1 MKKREKE
8 VQLLLLSNEEDVIRK
23 LKVIYKQALKEL
35 IQKSNNLQDE
45 IYRIQEKYNSIEDE
59 QQRKVLQSMERSKI
73 YQKNYQDALKKQVA
87 DILDK
92 MYRKEFDTVGSYLD
106 ECYTK
111 AFIGIVYQLHGDGIP
126 LIIPIDQEK
135 IIKSVQLDSKI
146 SRGLYTR
153 LGEDVDMLKRKI
165 TAQVSRGIAAGLSYN
180 QMAQQLSGHT
190 KIGYNNAARI
200 ARTEGH
206 RIQQQ
211 STMDACYA
219 ARERG
224 ANIVKQWDST
234 LDSSTRES
242 HKHVDG
248 EIRELDER
256 FSNGLMYP
264 GDPSGNAAEV
274 INCRCIMLQR
284 AKWALDDTE
293 LTRLK
298 ERASYYGL
306 DKSDKFEEFN
316 RKYNIAM
323 EGNE

>member
-8 VQLLLLSNEEDVIRK
+8 VQMLLLSNEEGVLRK
-23 LKVIYKQALKEL
+23 LKAIYKQALKEI
-35 IQKSNNLQDE
+35 IQKSNSLQDE
-45 IYRIQEKYNSIEDE
+45 IYRIQEKYNSVEDE
-59 QQRKVLQSMERSKI
+59 QQREVLQSMERSKI
-73 YQKNYQDALKKQVA
+73 YQKNYQDALKKQIS

-92 MYRKEFDTVGSYLD
+92 MYRKEFDTVASYLD

-111 AFIGIVYQLHGDGIP
+111 AFVGVAYQLHGDGIP
-126 LIIPIDQEK
+126 LIIPINQEK
-135 IIKSVQLDSKI
+135 IVKAVQLDSKI
-146 SRGLYTR
+146 SRGLYNR

-165 TAQVSRGIAAGLSYN
+165 SAQVSRGIAVGLNYN

-206 RIQQQ
+206 RVQQQ

-219 ARERG
+219 ARGRG
-224 ANIVKQWDST
+224 ANVVKQWDST

-242 HKHVDG
+242 HKQVDG

-264 GDPSGNAAEV
+264 GDPSGSAAEV
-274 INCRCIMLQR
+274 INCRCILLQR
-284 AKWALDDTE
+284 AKWALDDIE
-293 LTRLK
+293 LARLK
-298 ERASYYGL
+298 DRASYYGL

-323 EGNE
+323 TGNG